1 VRIEVCLKS
10 VFLVYGKRSSVLGSS
25 FPPGYFPSRRRNG
38 NKTKNCSRH
47 WTYHPV
53 SRLSIDSYMREQ
65 QSRSI
70 LHSNE
75 TNLNP
80 SPFHLRHYL
89 NAIILFLKKIELGG
103 RTFVSFTHFF
113 FLLSPFGKTI
123 LITLR
128 FFWSSSTSPEQPVF
142 FFFFCFWF
150 HISESNPQPWNEG
163 FLLKKMGRHI
173 LFFRKPVFLF
183 FSLVSSCVFLIIKK
197 TSKAVVKVNCNA
209 HLVK

>member
-1 VRIEVCLKS
+1 
-10 VFLVYGKRSSVLGSS
+10 
-25 FPPGYFPSRRRNG
+25 
-38 NKTKNCSRH
+38 
-47 WTYHPV
+47 
-53 SRLSIDSYMREQ
+53 MRER

-70 LHSNE
+70 LHTNQ
-75 TNLNP
+75 TNLNL
-80 SPFHLRHYL
+80 SPFSFETLSKCHNTFFEKNWTRRP
-89 NAIILFLKKIELGG
+89 NLF
-103 RTFVSFTHFF
+103 SFTHFF

-142 FFFFCFWF
+142 FFCFWF

-163 FLLKKMGRHI
+163 FLLKMGQHI

-197 TSKAVVKVNCNA
+197 ISKAVVKVNCNA